1 MDEASLEGP
10 SLLQPVREGRLLPQV
25 RIQPEEAGLLADLAP
40 ASAGSLEACVA
51 LAQGLAGGPGHPHYA
66 PRVAEEVALQAALG
80 LALVRDRPLAEL
92 GDLVAEVRSALL
104 SGLHLPTLLSLAA

>member
-25 RIQPEEAGLLADLAP
+25 RFQPREAGLRADLAP
-40 ASAGSLEACVA
+40 APAGSLEACVA
-51 LAQGLAGGPGHPHYA
+51 LAQGLAGGPEHPHYS

-92 GDLVAEVRSALL
+92 GDLVAEVRAALA